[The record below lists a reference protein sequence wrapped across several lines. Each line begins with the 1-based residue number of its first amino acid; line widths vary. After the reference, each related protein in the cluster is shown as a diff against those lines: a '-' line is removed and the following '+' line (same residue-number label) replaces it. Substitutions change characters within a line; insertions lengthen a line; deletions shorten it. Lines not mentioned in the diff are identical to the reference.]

1 MVGPSGAAGR
11 RTLRGASSRFLI
23 SLFAAIFAFSGTPA
37 AAWAEAAQAL
47 AGTAVEQAGSD
58 GRAGGHAGAL
68 APEAAGNGGASTGD
82 GSDAGSAGGS
92 ADAAGEDEAEGSGAA
107 PADPDPSATGEPD
120 GDRAGSSSDVAPGQD
135 GGAEPEYAAPAGD
148 EADEQQVKVS
158 VEVIGPDASGA
169 PARWAAA
176 ADYELA
182 AGSTAATA
190 SEAAF
195 KKAGLTADYGE
206 TSWGWTLTS
215 ITSPYTGKA
224 LGWDS
229 STNAYWQLFV
239 NGELSQVGAGSHE
252 LKAGDEIDWVYGS
265 DGMIPPVA
273 DRKLSVEG
281 RVIGIDANGNAEDW
295 VTARSLEVESGSTA
309 ADFSE
314 ALFGAAGIE
323 ADYGES
329 SWGWSLNTVT
339 SPYTGT
345 VLGYDQATGR
355 FWALF
360 VNGEMAQVGAGSYE
374 LKAGDS
380 ITWCYT
386 AGTKLPGDDAP
397 VTDPT
402 APRPSGE
409 ASWSGFGNG
418 GSATVTNVPTPSDS
432 ASAAWTADLKAEGE
446 FYTSV
451 GDPIIAGDAVYVTT
465 STDLIKI
472 ARKTGKIEKR
482 VKTGGETSYFSRPV
496 YAAGLIIVP
505 SDDGSVAAF
514 TADELVCVWRTA
526 PLEKPVVNGK
536 PMSYQ
541 ANSTMTVAGGSV
553 IVPFVAGAGSS
564 GAAASAGALV
574 CVRISDG
581 SVLWTKET
589 VKDAQ
594 SAGEGYYW
602 AGAAVSGDGFV
613 IGDEGGRIMLKSAA
627 TGDTVSSVDVGMPI
641 RSTVVPA
648 GTEGGKQV
656 FLVVGRKPATL
667 FKIVRDGDELV
678 LAGSCAFTATSTS
691 TPAVAGGKAYVGG
704 IDGESW
710 TSHGVLAAIDLATM
724 TVDDRYVTQSSGEVK
739 ASPLVSVQGGDTYVY
754 FTCNNNP
761 GALYRYTAGT
771 HEVAAIF
778 TPEAAQQN
786 YCTASVVAD
795 ADGNLY
801 YSNDSGTL
809 FALSAA
815 PGYTV
820 TFDAQG
826 GSSVP
831 TARPVQGRPMVR
843 PADPVREGY
852 TFEGWY
858 RDAAGARAWDF
869 SSPVTGDMTLY
880 AKWSPITR
888 TVRFDASGGSTVAPQ
903 TVALGSVA
911 TRPSDPVRT
920 GYAFGGWFADA
931 ALTRA
936 WDFSAPVTR
945 NLTLY
950 AKWTALPGQPGGV
963 PQGRPGVPPTGG
975 SGTVPSTSGSG
986 TGGFVP
992 AGRRPV
998 STAVTASAG
1007 TARDAG
1013 DTAAGRASS
1022 MMSAADG
1029 EGAADGATE
1038 SSASGLSGGAKEAEA
1053 AVPAGV
1059 PGWIAP
1065 VAGAL
1070 GVIGLMAAGIW
1081 FALLR
1086 RRGE

>member
-11 RTLRGASSRFLI
+11 RTLRSVSSRVLI
-23 SLFAAIFAFSGTPA
+23 SLFVAIFAFSGTPA
-37 AAWAEAAQAL
+37 AAWAEAAQEL
-47 AGTAVEQAGSD
+47 AGTGVVQAGSD
-58 GRAGGHAGAL
+58 GRAGASDGAL
-68 APEAAGNGGASTGD
+68 DRDAAGNGGASTGD
-82 GSDAGSAGGS
+82 GSDAGSAGGP
-92 ADAAGEDEAEGSGAA
+92 ADAAGEDAADGSVTA
-107 PADPDPSATGEPD
+107 PADPDQPVAGEPD
-120 GDRAGSSSDVAPGQD
+120 GDRAGSSSDVAPGRD
-135 GGAEPEYAAPAGD
+135 GGAEPEADASKGD
-148 EADEQQVKVS
+148 EAGEQQVKVS

-195 KKAGLTADYGE
+195 KKAGLIADYGE
-206 TSWGWTLTS
+206 TSWGWSLTS

-224 LGWDS
+224 LAWDS

-252 LKAGDEIDWVYGS
+252 LKAGDEIAWVYGS
-265 DGMIPPVA
+265 DGTIPPVA

-339 SPYTGT
+339 SPYSGA

-386 AGTKLPGDDAP
+386 AGTELPGDDAP
-397 VTDPT
+397 VIDPA
-402 APRPSGE
+402 APRPSID

-418 GSATVTNVPTPSDS
+418 GSATITNVPTPSDS

-446 FYTSV
+446 SYTSV
-451 GDPIIAGDAVYVTT
+451 GDPIIAGDAVYATT
-465 STDLIKI
+465 STDLVKI
-472 ARKTGKIEKR
+472 ARTTGKIEKR
-482 VKTGGETSYFSRPV
+482 VKTGGKTSYFSRPV

-564 GAAASAGALV
+564 GAASAGALV

-648 GTEGGKQV
+648 GTEGGKPA

-667 FKIVRDGDELV
+667 FKIVRDGDALV

-710 TSHGVLAAIDLATM
+710 TSHGVLAVIDLATM

-826 GSSVP
+826 GASVP
-831 TARPVQGRPMVR
+831 AARPVQGRPMVR

-852 TFEGWY
+852 TFEGWH
-858 RDAAGARAWDF
+858 RDAAGTLAWDF
-869 SSPVTGDMTLY
+869 SSPVIGDMTLY

-888 TVRFDASGGSTVAPQ
+888 TVRFDAAGGSAVAPQ
-903 TVALGSVA
+903 AVAPGSAV
-911 TRPSDPVRT
+911 TRPADPVRT

-936 WDFSAPVTR
+936 WDFSEPVTR

-963 PQGRPGVPPTGG
+963 PQGRPGTPLTGG
-975 SGTVPSTSGSG
+975 SGTAPTTPGAG

-992 AGRRPV
+992 AARRPV

-1007 TARDAG
+1007 VAG
-1013 DTAAGRASS
+1013 DA
-1022 MMSAADG
+1022 
-1029 EGAADGATE
+1029 GAADGQAPSTMPAADGKGAADDAAG
-1038 SSASGLSGGAKEAEA
+1038 SSASGLSGGAKKAKA
-1053 AVPAGV
+1053 AVSTGV

-1070 GVIGLMAAGIW
+1070 GVIGLFAAGIW